1 MPNTTIETLLAH
13 KGRHVATTWKDA
25 TVTEAVRDMNRLSI
39 GSLVVIERGRAVGI
53 FTERDVLTRVV
64 APGRNPWTTK
74 VGDVMSADLVTLSP
88 HHTVADAMRLIQVEK
103 RNHLPVIERGTLCG
117 MISCSDLNQWLLTER
132 DFYIRDLEGYITR
145 A

>member
-1 MPNTTIETLLAH
+1 MPNTTIDALLAH

-25 TVTEAVRDMNRLSI
+25 SVTEAVRDMNRLSI
-39 GSLVVIERGRAVGI
+39 GSLVVIERGQAVGI

-64 APGRNPWTTK
+64 APGRNPWTTR
-74 VGDVMSADLVTLSP
+74 VGDVMSVDLVTLSP
-88 HHTVADAMRLIQVEK
+88 HHTVADAIRLVQEDNRHHI
-103 RNHLPVIERGTLCG
+103 PVVDGGIVCG
-117 MISCSDLNQWLLTER
+117 IVSCSDLSQWLLTER